1 MFVQKLYK
9 WLQNVFNSYMYRT
22 LVFSFRRTKNTKN
35 HQNRLYIKA
44 FSKKLLQY
52 PDLETS

>member
-9 WLQNVFNSYMYRT
+9 WLQNVFNIHMYRT
-22 LVFSFRRTKNTKN
+22 LVFSFRRIKNTKN